1 LKESALPAL
10 IQVIE
15 ESERSE
21 KERVNVRRETV
32 SDLVF
37 RPRMAEDYRLVL
49 ELVRAIDRGIE

>member
-1 LKESALPAL
+1 MPAL